1 MDEQRDLEAERKEL
15 LQRIEAAFPETVRD
29 RVVQATWRLPLQ
41 PSLTVS
47 TNEDGSDY
55 ADQG

>member
-1 MDEQRDLEAERKEL
+1 MNQHRDLEAEREEL
-15 LQRIEAAFPETVRD
+15 LRRIDAGLSETVREH
-29 RVVQATWRLPLQ
+29 VVQATWRLPLQ
-41 PSLTVS
+41 PRVTLS